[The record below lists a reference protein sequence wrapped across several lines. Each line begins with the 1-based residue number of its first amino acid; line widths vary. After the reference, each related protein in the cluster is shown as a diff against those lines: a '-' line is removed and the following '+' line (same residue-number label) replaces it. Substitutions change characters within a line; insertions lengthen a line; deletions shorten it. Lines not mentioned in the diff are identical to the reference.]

1 MNDLSSQVRALRLAG
16 LSFADIAVQLG
27 LPDADAAAAA
37 YPSLQDRQGGSEAD
51 RLRLE
56 IARID
61 RLHTALWPKGTKGD
75 LGAVDRLLRISER
88 RTALWDRL
96 DNITQNA
103 SSGNI
108 TPLRAVTVG
117 VGRWE
122 DGTG

>member
-1 MNDLSSQVRALRLAG
+1 VNDLSSQVRALRLAG

-27 LPDADAAAAA
+27 LPDAAAAAA
-37 YPSLQDRQGGSEAD
+37 ACPSAQDPQGGEAD

-96 DNITQNA
+96 DNITQTA
-103 SSGNI
+103 SSGNVM
-108 TPLRAVTVG
+108 PLRAVTVG
-117 VGRWE
+117 RWK

>member
-37 YPSLQDRQGGSEAD
+37 HPSSQDPQGGGEAD
-51 RLRLE
+51 RPRLE

-96 DNITQNA
+96 DNITQTA
-103 SSGNI
+103 SNGNI

-117 VGRWE
+117 RWK

>member
-27 LPDADAAAAA
+27 LPDEDAAAAA
-37 YPSLQDRQGGSEAD
+37 CPSVQDPQGGGEAD

-96 DNITQNA
+96 DNITQTA

-117 VGRWE
+117 RWK

>member
-1 MNDLSSQVRALRLAG
+1 MRMRRRPRVRPRKTLK
-16 LSFADIAVQLG
+16 
-27 LPDADAAAAA
+27 
-37 YPSLQDRQGGSEAD
+37 GGEAD

-56 IARID
+56 IDRID

-96 DNITQNA
+96 DNITQTA
-103 SSGNI
+103 SSGTI
-108 TPLRAVTVG
+108 TPLRDVTVG
-117 VGRWE
+117 RWK

>member
-27 LPDADAAAAA
+27 LPDEDAAAAV
-37 YPSLQDRQGGSEAD
+37 YPSSQDPQGGGEAD

-96 DNITQNA
+96 ETITQTA

-117 VGRWE
+117 RWK